1 MSANKGVIAMQTIK
15 FNAGDTIL
23 SEGEAGDTAFLI
35 IAGSVEVS
43 IGEGAKAKSVGTL
56 DAGDVFG
63 EMSLIEPGPRSA
75 TVKAVTD
82 TECMVTTYDEFIA
95 SIQANP
101 ERAVEFMKTLVRR
114 LRQMNEHMA
123 SMNPGRRGLR
133 DVLRDWQKSFEQ
145 GYGEAIDQDDK
156 ERLSM
161 MYWPMM

>member
-1 MSANKGVIAMQTIK
+1 MQTIK
-15 FNAGDTIL
+15 FNAGETIL

-43 IGEGAKAKSVGTL
+43 VGEGAKAKSVGTL

-63 EMSLIEPGPRSA
+63 EMSLIEPAPRSA

-82 TECMVTTYDEFIA
+82 TECVVTTYDEFIA

-101 ERAVEFMKTLVRR
+101 ERAIEFMKTLVRR

-123 SMNPGRRGLR
+123 RMNPGRRGLR
-133 DVLRDWQKSFEQ
+133 GVLRDWQKSLEQGRGDAFEQ
-145 GYGEAIDQDDK
+145 GDK
-156 ERLSM
+156 EMISM
-161 MYWPMM
+161 MYWPMV